1 MLAGSM
7 LQPSSVRSM
16 HISSIL
22 DESFIAIR
30 IPATSKEQAL
40 NAMIDMLGTSP
51 KVRDLE
57 RVRAAILER
66 EKLMSTGVGHGFAI
80 PHGKTDA
87 LDDIMAAFAI
97 TEAPIDFDAL
107 DNQPVQLIF
116 MLVGKET
123 HVGTHLKL
131 LSRISRLMN
140 NEAFRKQ
147 LLSAQSSAEVLEL
160 FKQEEHRYFE
170 T

>member
-1 MLAGSM
+1 
-7 LQPSSVRSM
+7 M

-22 DESFIAIR
+22 EEEFIAIN
-30 IPATSKEQAL
+30 ITASTKEQVL
-40 NAMIDMLGTSP
+40 NSMVDMLGKSP
-51 KVRDLE
+51 KVLNLE
-57 RVRAAILER
+57 RVRTAILER

-87 LDDIMAAFAI
+87 LDDIIAAFTI
-97 TEAPIDFDAL
+97 TAEPIDFQAL
-107 DNQPVQLIF
+107 DDQPVQLIF

-147 LLSAQSSAEVLEL
+147 LLSAKTPAEVLSL
-160 FKQEEHRYFE
+160 FEQEEHRYFE

>member
-1 MLAGSM
+1 
-7 LQPSSVRSM
+7 M

-22 DESFIAIR
+22 EEQFIAIR
-30 IPATSKEQAL
+30 IPASSKEQAL
-40 NAMIDMLGTSP
+40 NMMIDMLGQSP
-51 KVRDLE
+51 KVLDLE

-87 LDDIMAAFAI
+87 LDDIIAAFAI
-97 TEAPIDFDAL
+97 TEEPIDFQAL

-140 NEAFRKQ
+140 NETFREQ
-147 LLSAQSSAEVLEL
+147 LLNASSPAEVLRL
-160 FKQEEHRYFE
+160 FDEEEHRYFE
-170 T
+170 S

>member
-1 MLAGSM
+1 M
-7 LQPSSVRSM
+7 Q
-16 HISSIL
+16 ISSIL
-22 DESFIAIR
+22 EEKFIAIR
-30 IPATSKEQAL
+30 IPASTKEQAL
-40 NAMIDMLGTSP
+40 NTMIDMLGQSP
-51 KVRDLE
+51 KVLDLD

-87 LDDIMAAFAI
+87 LDDIIAAFAI
-97 TEAPIDFDAL
+97 TEHPIDFQAL

-140 NEAFRKQ
+140 NETFRKQ
-147 LLSAQSSAEVLEL
+147 LLSAGSPAEVLAL
-160 FKQEEHRYFE
+160 FDQEEHRYFE